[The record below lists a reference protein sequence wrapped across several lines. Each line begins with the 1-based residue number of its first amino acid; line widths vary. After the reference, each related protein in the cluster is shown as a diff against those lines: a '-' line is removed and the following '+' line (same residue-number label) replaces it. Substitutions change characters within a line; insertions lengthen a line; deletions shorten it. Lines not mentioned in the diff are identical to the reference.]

1 MDHYSG
7 VGETPRQNAYR
18 NIQGASRDA
27 SPVHGG
33 RDGPDKSVRYTRK
46 FSFRSPIHIQTGYPF
61 RIEHPGEFRSIHFRY
76 TSSLTRG
83 HKTTVIHLY
92 HSRRSIFLIISSTS
106 ADADVSGGAFSRLFR
121 YFQHIR
127 DGALEGSLRQSS
139 HGHLRL
145 TFHRAEKN

>member
-106 ADADVSGGAFSRLFR
+106 ADADVLEVLSPGYFVTFSTSEMALSKEAFGKAPMA
-121 YFQHIR
+121 I
-127 DGALEGSLRQSS
+127 
-139 HGHLRL
+139 
-145 TFHRAEKN
+145 